1 MLNVS
6 KTTLMRS
13 CDKNMTEKIGIP
25 DAVLMENAANAVAQC
40 IKKHTAG
47 RKNGSRVFILIG
59 PGNNGGDG
67 LALLRILTAEG
78 YNAEGILLFEPIQNK
93 KDERS
98 AALPRSSAELNY
110 QIAINLGLP
119 LSNDINRLNTCRES
133 DIIVDAVFGTGLNRK
148 PSGVFKT
155 AIERANALPACR
167 IAVDIPSGINGD
179 TGECGSSEPNS
190 EHPTVFR
197 ADETVTFVAVKRG
210 MLLTHEREC
219 VGKITV
225 AQIGITDAE
234 HAALLQKEQLIDEEF
249 VRSLLPKR
257 KLVSNKGTFGKAAI
271 AAGSPGMGGAAVMAA
286 SAALRA
292 GAGLTKAFVPRD
304 IMYMFASRP
313 EIMAV
318 ADEDIQSLV
327 QWATAFGIGCGSGGD
342 ASIKQKLRAVLS
354 CGKPAVIDA
363 DGLNN
368 LDNELKKLLSLRHVL
383 TPHPGEMARLT
394 GKSIEDVL
402 RDPAG
407 FAEKTAKAFGCIVL
421 LKGAVSVAAHPD
433 GRLRYNASGNPGLA
447 KGGSGDVLTGIITAL
462 LAQGLEP
469 FDAASAGAYILGSS
483 AESALELLHERALT
497 AGDVLDAIEKTAGIT
512 EHRN

>member
-25 DAVLMENAANAVAQC
+25 DAVLMENAANAVAQS

-93 KDERS
+93 KDEQS
-98 AALPRSSAELNY
+98 AVLPRSSAELNY

-133 DIIVDAVFGTGLNRK
+133 DIIVDAIFGTGLNRK

-179 TGECGSSEPNS
+179 TGECGGSEPNS
-190 EHPTVFR
+190 ERPAVFR

-292 GAGLTKAFVPRD
+292 GAGLTKAFVPRE

-363 DGLNN
+363 DGRNN
-368 LDNELKKLLSLRHVL
+368 LDIELKKLLSLRHVL
-383 TPHPGEMARLT
+383 TPHPGEMARLLKT
-394 GKSIEDVL
+394 NVADVQAHRL
-402 RDPAG
+402 EYARS
-407 FAEKTAKAFGCIVL
+407 FAAEHNVTMV
-421 LKGAVSVAAHPD
+421 LKGAGTIAVSPEGKAF
-433 GRLRYNASGNPGLA
+433 LNITGNPGMA
-447 KGGSGDVLTGIITAL
+447 KAGSGDVLAGMIASFV
-462 LAQGLEP
+462 AQGVQP
-469 FDAASAGAYILGSS
+469 
-483 AESALELLHERALT
+483 LT
-497 AGDVLDAIEKTAGIT
+497 AAAGCVYLHGMAGDRCAQRLSKCAMLPSDMIEKLPELFLEI
-512 EHRN
+512 ER

>member
-25 DAVLMENAANAVAQC
+25 DAVLMENAANAVAQS

-93 KDERS
+93 KDEQS

-110 QIAINLGLP
+110 QIAINLDLP

-133 DIIVDAVFGTGLNRK
+133 DIIVDAIFGTGLNRK

-155 AIERANALPACR
+155 AIERANALPAWPHCGGYSVR
-167 IAVDIPSGINGD
+167 NKRRH
-179 TGECGSSEPNS
+179 GECGGSEPNS
-190 EHPTVFR
+190 ERPTVFR

-304 IMYMFASRP
+304 IMHMFASRP

-368 LDNELKKLLSLRHVL
+368 LDDELKKLLSLRHVL

-394 GKSIEDVL
+394 GKPIEDVL

-407 FAEKTAKAFGCIVL
+407 FAENTAKAFGCIVL

>member
-1 MLNVS
+1 M
-6 KTTLMRS
+6 
-13 CDKNMTEKIGIP
+13 
-25 DAVLMENAANAVAQC
+25 
-40 IKKHTAG
+40 
-47 RKNGSRVFILIG
+47 
-59 PGNNGGDG
+59 
-67 LALLRILTAEG
+67 
-78 YNAEGILLFEPIQNK
+78 
-93 KDERS
+93 
-98 AALPRSSAELNY
+98 
-110 QIAINLGLP
+110 
-119 LSNDINRLNTCRES
+119 
-133 DIIVDAVFGTGLNRK
+133 
-148 PSGVFKT
+148 
-155 AIERANALPACR
+155 
-167 IAVDIPSGINGD
+167 DIPSGINGD

-190 EHPTVFR
+190 ERPTVFR

-304 IMYMFASRP
+304 IMHMFASRP

-368 LDNELKKLLSLRHVL
+368 LDDELKKLLSLRHVL

-407 FAEKTAKAFGCIVL
+407 FAENTAKAFGCIVL

-512 EHRN
+512 KHRN